1 MHVLYVPYLHI
12 LKYIMCNIYSL
23 MYINK
28 YIYIMCVCAC
38 ILRNCGFMDVANISK
53 PRIHMNPFCSSFLHG
68 NQWPRSAT
76 TLVRLGSSYVAWMGS
91 LFTPVADP
99 ILLE

>member
-1 MHVLYVPYLHI
+1 
-12 LKYIMCNIYSL
+12 
-23 MYINK
+23 
-28 YIYIMCVCAC
+28 MCVCA
-38 ILRNCGFMDVANISK
+38 RAYFENCGFMDVANISK

>member
-12 LKYIMCNIYSL
+12 LKYTCANIYSL
-23 MYINK
+23 MYV
-28 YIYIMCVCAC
+28 YIIIYNACA
-38 ILRNCGFMDVANISK
+38 RAYFENCGFMDVANISK
-53 PRIHMNPFCSSFLHG
+53 PRIHMNPFGSSFLHG